1 MNAVEIIGRI
11 TKDLEL
17 KETES
22 GVKYT
27 RFSIAVNRRFKN
39 EDGEYET
46 DFFNVVAW
54 RGTAEFITNY
64 FGKGKR
70 IGIVGRLQ
78 TNKYTDKDGNERIN
92 TEIVVN
98 EAYLIENKSD
108 NTNTTEEVE
117 TTDNEAENTTRDE
130 INEQAFADFG
140 DSIEISDDEI
150 AF

>member
-1 MNAVEIIGRI
+1 MNLTEIIGTI
-11 TKDLEL
+11 TRDIEL

-39 EDGEYET
+39 ENGEYDT

-78 TNKYTDKDGNERIN
+78 TGKYTDKDGNERTS

-98 EAYLIENKSD
+98 EAYLIENKSQED
-108 NTNTTEEVE
+108 NSTPEAQ
-117 TTDNEAENTTRDE
+117 TTDSEAKNSATDE
-130 INEQAFADFG
+130 DIYADFG
-140 DSIEISDDEI
+140 QQLEISDEDI

>member
-1 MNAVEIIGRI
+1 MNNITILGRI
-11 TKDLEL
+11 TKELEL

-22 GVKYT
+22 GTKYT

-78 TNKYTDKDGNERIN
+78 TGKYTDKDGNERTS

-98 EAYLIENKSD
+98 EAYLIENKSQED
-108 NTNTTEEVE
+108 NSTPEAQ
-117 TTDNEAENTTRDE
+117 TTDSEAKNSATDE
-130 INEQAFADFG
+130 DIYADFG
-140 DSIEISDDEI
+140 QQLEISDEDI